1 MIEIIDNFRL
11 KMRTKIKLSI
21 KQNIDNDFDFIDLD
35 YVNWSIS
42 KEYKYDYWL
51 DVLDDTING
60 NKPTDSA
67 DFYWMA
73 YRTKQI
79 LNDESSKF
87 KIEHDNFKEL
97 RDVFDEVD
105 PQEVERLITLGDTK
119 QMILEKLVLK
129 SNEVNIRKVKEL
141 FINEQ
146 INTSNSNKNVIEES
160 KENATSK
167 LQDKDEK
174 LKLLK
179 DELDKAKLIKDIQLI
194 NDIKRKIKNR
204 KSTLRQYR
212 KSKTLDNWLTKKR
225 KNAIKAVNYNLTMKG
240 DEFDSNRFDT
250 YWDLKP

>member
-1 MIEIIDNFRL
+1 
-11 KMRTKIKLSI
+11 MRTKIKLSI

-35 YVNWSIS
+35 FENWTMS

-60 NKPTDSA
+60 TKPNDSA
-67 DFYWMA
+67 YFYRMA
-73 YRTKQI
+73 YRTKTI

-87 KIEHDNFKEL
+87 KNEHDNFKEL
-97 RDVFDEVD
+97 REVFEEVD
-105 PQEVERLITLGDTK
+105 PQEVERLISLGDTK
-119 QMILEKLVLK
+119 QKMLDKLVLK
-129 SNEVNIRKVKEL
+129 SNQENIRKVKEL
-141 FINEQ
+141 FIKEQ
-146 INTSNSNKNVIEES
+146 INNSTNNNLNNIINEKKVTPS
-160 KENATSK
+160 SK

-179 DELDKAKLIKDIQLI
+179 IDLDKAKLIQDIKLI

-204 KSTLRQYR
+204 KCTLRQYR

-240 DEFDSNRFDT
+240 DEFDSYRFDT

>member
-1 MIEIIDNFRL
+1 MIEIIDNYRS

-35 YVNWSIS
+35 FENLTMS

-60 NKPTDSA
+60 TKPTDSA

-73 YRTKQI
+73 YRTKAI

-87 KIEHDNFKEL
+87 KFEHDNFKEL
-97 RDVFDEVD
+97 REVFEEVD
-105 PQEVERLITLGDTK
+105 PQEVERLISLGDTK
-119 QMILEKLVLK
+119 QMILDKLVSK
-129 SNEVNIRKVKEL
+129 SNKQNIRKVKEL
-141 FINEQ
+141 FIKEQ
-146 INTSNSNKNVIEES
+146 INTSTSNKNIMEEK
-160 KENATSK
+160 KESTSSK
-167 LQDKDEK
+167 LQDKDDK

-194 NDIKRKIKNR
+194 KDIKRKIKNR
-204 KSTLRQYR
+204 QCTLRQYR

-225 KNAIKAVNYNLTMKG
+225 KNAIKAVNYDMTMKG